1 MAKLAAIEG
10 IGKKYANKLSK
21 AGVGSLESLLKQGS
35 TKKGRKGLASKTKIS
50 EKLILAWV
58 NRADLARIKGVGTQY
73 GDLLE
78 ASGVD
83 SVPALAR
90 RKAENLVKKMIEVNT
105 KKKLVRQ
112 PPGLAQVKNWI
123 GQAGDLPKVVK
134 H

>member
-21 AGVGSLESLLKQGS
+21 TGVGSLESLLKQGS
-35 TKKGRKGLASKTKIS
+35 TKKGRKGLASETKIS

-90 RKAENLVKKMIEVNT
+90 RKAENLVKKMVEVNT